1 MGAQAPKATK
11 EEGRGGGDAGL
22 RPKKEEGL
30 RRVITAGERG
40 EASGPQSPS
49 LRREGALSLHPCTP
63 SLPLSTPHHTRSE
76 GTNGRTEEEEE
87 EKEEGGSGGGGGG
100 GGGGRQAAFFL
111 PFPERSLSLFL

>member
-49 LRREGALSLHPCTP
+49 LRREGGRAL
-63 SLPLSTPHHTRSE
+63 
-76 GTNGRTEEEEE
+76 
-87 EKEEGGSGGGGGG
+87 
-100 GGGGRQAAFFL
+100 
-111 PFPERSLSLFL
+111 